1 MTKYLGKYS
10 SYLYALLRFVSG
22 ALFAC
27 HGCQK
32 LFGFPGGRETVVLAS
47 RLGVA
52 GVIELVG
59 GLMIALGLRTSWAA
73 FVASGLMAFAY
84 FMAHSPRGFLPI
96 VNGGELAVVYC
107 FLFLYFA
114 SQGSGVLSLDQLFGK
129 K

>member
-10 SYLYALLRFVSG
+10 AYLYALLRFISG
-22 ALFAC
+22 ALLAF

-32 LFGFPGGRETVVLAS
+32 LFGFPGGRETVPLAS

-59 GLMIALGLRTSWAA
+59 GLMIALGLRTSYAA

-84 FMAHSPRGFLPI
+84 FIAHSPRGFLPI

-114 SQGSGVLSLDQLFGK
+114 AQGSGVLSLDKLFGK